1 MERSIPYALLDNI
14 IGFRDDHETPGEKL
28 GKALGEDP
36 LGVATTVVKGVGKLA
51 KSAFDRVI
59 EEGPLDALTG
69 SVSEYAESL
78 IGSGKRLTS
87 GTQEYID
94 SGMTQAA
101 ARDAQISD
109 ALRLSEI
116 FPLMST
122 AAYSARLGRVAVPD
136 APFDASRRGFL
147 GGIAALPAVAAI
159 APDAL
164 TGVLKSV
171 GPKVARAAS
180 SLDLSVAKINAL
192 IKQKELLAQPV
203 EKIRRAGAQYGNQP
217 DSEAVNSALRK
228 RADAI
233 DIEARTIQDEIEQA
247 SRKALD
253 DLKPA
258 DFANAADDSI
268 ETIAEQFSNSRIL
281 ESEMDSPAF
290 DALMEQVKIRG
301 MNNAKD
307 ARGIDQ
313 FPYARN
319 IFEDYFNPINA
330 GDVKIPP
337 SMFNPRGPQ
346 SLNMVR
352 PVATDIKK
360 GMTEL
365 NVLEINKRMQL
376 REEKMIAEGNS
387 ASEIDAMKAEL
398 RKELYKVQGL
408 PSDIEDFY
416 ADGGEVMNGI
426 GSLSETARNM
436 NRGPRGLAGY
446 MADGGPVYM
455 KNGGG
460 SSEANARKD
469 ILSTIYEIESNSNY
483 DQWNLKAKNP
493 PEAPLSSLTIQEI
506 MDFQGDENG
515 PAAGAGQIKY
525 NTLKYLIK
533 SGVLSPDDVFSPEN
547 QDAANSRLLDRR
559 GFVSW
564 FNGDISTEEFG
575 SDVAK
580 EWASLPLLESRAVLG
595 KNKARGDS
603 RYGGSNKAL
612 VGADYWQEAL
622 DSAKVSQPTMV
633 ASADTSGIETFLPQ
647 MEAQATPTQPD
658 FYDPTFQ
665 GLQMRTPEA
674 SSMPGPLEPERP
686 PVEEEKQYASLY
698 EKYAPQAMQDALQ
711 GIGYFNSP
719 TGPSGYQNFAD
730 GGEASVVRLGGYS
743 KKSAPRPVNAPVGRQ
758 SMSLTREDQGLL
770 VDFLPIAGDI
780 KGGVEG
786 AEFISEEFKRENPNY
801 LLMGI
806 VGGAAVLGV
815 IPFAGDAAQKMIMRG
830 ARNFRK
836 NRVTEETLE
845 MLSEQDANIVQD
857 LTDKTPVSELTES
870 QRLADEIASDLRAG
884 NIDSVT
890 DDRLE
895 LLDVQGDI
903 RLRQHYIDGNVGT
916 DADGVTITLD
926 TTARMDRARSQG
938 YDPDSPIYH
947 GSNSEIRTADPDKG
961 KYRSSNTGLFTTDVP
976 DVADAYIRRV
986 VREEGFNQDLDGRM
1000 YPLLAR
1006 NTDQGW
1012 DVDVQG
1018 GNWNNITRDT
1028 PALNRR
1034 TNAPGQTAYD
1044 AFPELF
1050 DRKMPPDRPPDVR
1063 STNDLAREAR
1073 LAGDARIN
1081 FLNMSDRGGQYKR
1094 WDGETHEAAN
1104 LREKTAGLPSNVR
1117 VDFEGSNLRAPTA
1130 IFDQRLTHL
1139 KNIGMAD
1146 GGEIMNGIGSLNE
1159 TARNMSRGPRGI
1171 AGYQRLASG
1180 GEALGP
1186 PPLRGPD
1193 PQGIGAY
1200 QRFADGGPVYMAEG
1214 GLTPSNQLIDPRAL
1228 FQQQQL
1234 QQQQLPQLPPEQLQ
1248 QIQQEQL
1255 PADQQAL
1262 FNQANIQQLEL
1273 FNQAQPQQ
1281 QLPPEQLR
1289 QKRLQELQQRPEQL
1303 GDLMGRGPGQLGRL
1317 MPPPTVNPLSS
1328 GVRGDGMSAN
1338 DLQRMLSRQ
1347 TIAPEN
1353 VADTEADILGL
1364 QQAEVANRA
1373 RRANNPII
1381 PGSPIR
1387 PDIPFGTPGGGPGSP
1402 ISPFG
1407 PGGGPGSPI
1416 GPGGGPGEKGTMPIT
1431 PGSPFGPGGP
1441 LSGFGGFPTNPFST
1455 MPELGGGPSGELGG
1469 GPGGPLFFTDGSP
1482 SDANNVG
1489 DLYNSGFSQP
1499 SAIGLGIGG
1508 FKQLYQQKN
1517 TGSLGSNE
1525 ISGTNYQQ
1533 QNTGSLGSNKPTA
1546 NVLF

>member
-1 MERSIPYALLDNI
+1 MEQLKRLQLMER
-14 IGFRDDHETPGEKL
+14 E
-28 GKALGEDP
+28 
-36 LGVATTVVKGVGKLA
+36 
-51 KSAFDRVI
+51 
-59 EEGPLDALTG
+59 
-69 SVSEYAESL
+69 
-78 IGSGKRLTS
+78 
-87 GTQEYID
+87 
-94 SGMTQAA
+94 M
-101 ARDAQISD
+101 ISD
-109 ALRLSEI
+109 
-116 FPLMST
+116 
-122 AAYSARLGRVAVPD
+122 G
-136 APFDASRRGFL
+136 
-147 GGIAALPAVAAI
+147 
-159 APDAL
+159 
-164 TGVLKSV
+164 K
-171 GPKVARAAS
+171 
-180 SLDLSVAKINAL
+180 
-192 IKQKELLAQPV
+192 
-203 EKIRRAGAQYGNQP
+203 
-217 DSEAVNSALRK
+217 
-228 RADAI
+228 
-233 DIEARTIQDEIEQA
+233 
-247 SRKALD
+247 
-253 DLKPA
+253 
-258 DFANAADDSI
+258 
-268 ETIAEQFSNSRIL
+268 
-281 ESEMDSPAF
+281 
-290 DALMEQVKIRG
+290 
-301 MNNAKD
+301 
-307 ARGIDQ
+307 
-313 FPYARN
+313 
-319 IFEDYFNPINA
+319 
-330 GDVKIPP
+330 
-337 SMFNPRGPQ
+337 
-346 SLNMVR
+346 
-352 PVATDIKK
+352 
-360 GMTEL
+360 
-365 NVLEINKRMQL
+365 
-376 REEKMIAEGNS
+376 S
-387 ASEIDAMKAEL
+387 ASEIDGAKARIRQQAYSGIPPEL
-398 RKELYKVQGL
+398 SGV
-408 PSDIEDFY
+408 
-416 ADGGEVMNGI
+416 

-446 MADGGPVYM
+446 MAHGGPVYM

-469 ILSTIYEIESNSNY
+469 VLSTIYEIESNSNY

-815 IPFAGDAAQKMIMRG
+815 IPFAGDVAQKMIMRG

-857 LTDKTPVSELTES
+857 LTDKTPVSELTDS

-1117 VDFEGSNLRAPTA
+1117 VDFDGANLRAPTA

-1146 GGEIMNGIGSLNE
+1146 GGAVMNGIGTLNGV
-1159 TARNMSRGPRGI
+1159 ARNMTRGPRGI
-1171 AGYQRLASG
+1171 GAYQQFADGGEGVRPQSRPPQMRPQPRPPEIEEMAEIRNYLGGLSDEGATAPSGLRPRSRPEKYFEINSYDINGETQDAIDFKDGMRMFMPDVERMITSNRTATEPMVGRETGQEVLEFLQENNPTSEEFINYFSSARLASG

-1214 GLTPSNQLIDPRAL
+1214 GLTPSNQL
-1228 FQQQQL
+1228 QQKQL
-1234 QQQQLPQLPPEQLQ
+1234 TP
-1248 QIQQEQL
+1248 
-1255 PADQQAL
+1255 DQQAL
-1262 FNQANIQQLEL
+1262 FNQANIQQQ
-1273 FNQAQPQQ
+1273 F
-1281 QLPPEQLR
+1281 
-1289 QKRLQELQQRPEQL
+1289 QQRPGQL
-1303 GDLMGRGPGQLGRL
+1303 GDLMGQLGRL
-1317 MPPPTVNPLSS
+1317 MPPPTVNPFSS

-1353 VADTEADILGL
+1353 VADTKADILSL

-1373 RRANNPII
+1373 RRANP
-1381 PGSPIR
+1381 PT
-1387 PDIPFGTPGGGPGSP
+1387 TPGNPTGPV
-1402 ISPFG
+1402 
-1407 PGGGPGSPI
+1407 
-1416 GPGGGPGEKGTMPIT
+1416 TMPIT
-1431 PGSPFGPGGP
+1431 PGNPFGP
-1441 LSGFGGFPTNPFST
+1441 GGFPTNPYTRGPGFRLDYRSGLMPDYGFEQPDT
-1455 MPELGGGPSGELGG
+1455 IPELGFEPLPFEPDG
-1469 GPGGPLFFTDGSP
+1469 GPGRSLYFTDGIP
-1482 SDANNVG
+1482 SKNGFGDTFGANPLQPNSVTNTPAIIPDWMKAMG
-1489 DLYNSGFSQP
+1489 GTLADGNINPNSGMVMQGQGQQGPLQP
-1499 SAIGLGIGG
+1499 SNFQPSPTSFGIGG
-1508 FKQLYQQKN
+1508 FEQP
-1517 TGSLGSNE
+1517 
-1525 ISGTNYQQ
+1525 YQQ
-1533 QNTGSLGSNKPTA
+1533 QNMGSLGSNKPTA